1 MATSIALIVLLGLV
15 SYKLFSWMRLPG
27 FLGVL
32 LLGIAIG
39 PNGTDWIDESI
50 LLVSG
55 DLRKIA
61 LIIILLRAGLGLHR
75 QTLKQVGMPA
85 LRLGFIPVIIEGF
98 VILLAAVILLDM
110 SGVEA
115 GMLGFIIAAVSP
127 AVIVPKMLQFIHT
140 GKGADKGIPTMI
152 LAGASIDDVVAITI
166 FSAFAGMYAGSS
178 VSMIGQILSIP
189 IAIITGA
196 ALGIVIALLLL
207 YIFQKVNVRHTK
219 KILIIIAASILMT
232 TIEDLLKN
240 HLPLAALLGV
250 MAIGFVIYE
259 RKPQLGIT
267 LSGKFA
273 KIWVFAEI
281 LLFFLVG
288 AEVNFLLAAEA
299 GLVGLVIIGIG
310 LLGRSLGVIL
320 SLTGTNLTLKEKGFC
335 IMAYSPKATVQ
346 AAIGSV
352 PLAMGVPAGDIIL
365 TIAVLSIVITAP
377 LGSIAMNIMGNTFL
391 RGKSLDSARND
402 QGLL

>member
-1 MATSIALIVLLGLV
+1 MAASIALIVLLGLI
-15 SYKLFSWMRLPG
+15 SWRLFSWLGLPG

-32 LLGIAIG
+32 LLGMAIG
-39 PNGTDWIDESI
+39 PNGADWIDQSI
-50 LLVSG
+50 LQVSG

-75 QTLKQVGMPA
+75 QTLKKVGLPA
-85 LRLGFIPVIIEGF
+85 LRLGFIPVVVEGF
-98 VILLAAVILLDM
+98 IVLLAAVWLLDITA
-110 SGVEA
+110 VEA

-127 AVIVPKMLQFIHT
+127 AVIVPKMLQYIQI

-178 VSMIGQILSIP
+178 VSMTGQILSIP

-207 YIFQKVNVRHTK
+207 YLFQKVSVRHTK

-232 TIEDLLKN
+232 TLEDLLKN
-240 HLPLAALLGV
+240 YLPLAALLGV

-259 RKPQLGIT
+259 RKPQLGLT
-267 LSGKFA
+267 LSGKFT

-288 AEVNFLLAAEA
+288 AEVNFLLVTEA
-299 GLVGLVIIGIG
+299 GLVGLAIIGIG

-320 SLTGTNLTLKEKGFC
+320 SLYGTNLTLKEKGFC

-352 PLAMGVPAGDIIL
+352 PLAMGAPAGDVIL

-391 RGKSLDSARND
+391 KGKSID
-402 QGLL
+402 

>member
-1 MATSIALIVLLGLV
+1 MAASIALIVLLGLV
-15 SYKLFSWMRLPG
+15 SWRLFSWLGLPG

-32 LLGIAIG
+32 LLGMAIG
-39 PNGTDWIDESI
+39 PNGADWIDESI
-50 LLVSG
+50 MLVSG
-55 DLRKIA
+55 DLREIA

-75 QTLKQVGMPA
+75 QTLKKVGLPA
-85 LRLGFIPVIIEGF
+85 LRLGFIPVVVEGF
-98 VILLAAVILLDM
+98 IILLAAVWLLDITA
-110 SGVEA
+110 VEA

-127 AVIVPKMLQFIHT
+127 AVIVPKMLQYIQI

-178 VSMIGQILSIP
+178 ISMTGQILSIP

-207 YIFQKVNVRHTK
+207 YLFQKVNVRHTK

-232 TIEDLLKN
+232 TMEDLLKN
-240 HLPLAALLGV
+240 YLPLAALLGV

-267 LSGKFA
+267 LSGKFT

-288 AEVNFLLAAEA
+288 AEVNFLLVTEA
-299 GLVGLVIIGIG
+299 GLVGLAIIGIG

-320 SLTGTNLTLKEKGFC
+320 SLFGTNLTLKEKGFC

-352 PLAMGVPAGDIIL
+352 PLAMGAPAGDVIL

-391 RGKSLDSARND
+391 KGKSID
-402 QGLL
+402 

>member
-1 MATSIALIVLLGLV
+1 MAASVALIVLLGLI
-15 SYKLFSWMRLPG
+15 SYRLFTWLRLPG

-39 PNGTDWIDESI
+39 PNGADWIAESI
-50 LLVSG
+50 MMVSG

-75 QTLKQVGMPA
+75 QTLKKVGMPA
-85 LRLGFIPVIIEGF
+85 LRLGFIPVVLEGF
-98 VILLAAVILLDM
+98 IVLLAAVWLLDI
-110 SGVEA
+110 SRVEA

-127 AVIVPKMLQFIHT
+127 AVIVPKMLHFIHT

-166 FSAFAGMYAGSS
+166 FSAFAGLYAGSS
-178 VSMIGQILSIP
+178 VSMTGQVLSIP
-189 IAIITGA
+189 IAIVTGA
-196 ALGIVIALLLL
+196 LLGIAVALLLL
-207 YIFQKVNVRHTK
+207 FVFQKTNVRHTK
-219 KILIIIAASILMT
+219 KILIIIAASILLT
-232 TIEDLLKN
+232 TLEDLLKN
-240 HLPLAALLGV
+240 IVPVAALLGV

-259 RKPQLGIT
+259 KKPRLGIT

-299 GLVGLVIIGIG
+299 GAVGLAIIGIG

-320 SLTGTNLTLKEKGFC
+320 SLFGTNLTLKEKGFC

-352 PLAMGVPAGDIIL
+352 PLAMGAPAGDIIL

-391 RGKSLDSARND
+391 KGKSLD
-402 QGLL
+402 

>member
-1 MATSIALIVLLGLV
+1 MAASIALIVLLGLV
-15 SYKLFSWMRLPG
+15 SWRLFSWLGLPG

-32 LLGIAIG
+32 LLGMAIG
-39 PNGTDWIDESI
+39 PNGANWIDESI
-50 LLVSG
+50 MLVSG
-55 DLRKIA
+55 DLREIA

-75 QTLKQVGMPA
+75 QTLKKVGLPA
-85 LRLGFIPVIIEGF
+85 LRLGFIPVVVEGF
-98 VILLAAVILLDM
+98 IILLAAVWLLDITA
-110 SGVEA
+110 VEA

-127 AVIVPKMLQFIHT
+127 AVIVPKMLQYIQI

-166 FSAFAGMYAGSS
+166 FSAFAGMYAGSNI
-178 VSMIGQILSIP
+178 SMTGQILSIP

-207 YIFQKVNVRHTK
+207 YLFQKVNVRHTK

-232 TIEDLLKN
+232 TMEDLLKN
-240 HLPLAALLGV
+240 YLPLAALLGV

-267 LSGKFA
+267 LSGKFT

-288 AEVNFLLAAEA
+288 AEVNFLLVTEA
-299 GLVGLVIIGIG
+299 GLVGLAIIGIG

-320 SLTGTNLTLKEKGFC
+320 SLFGTNLTLKEKGFC

-352 PLAMGVPAGDIIL
+352 PLAMGAPAGDVIL

-391 RGKSLDSARND
+391 KGKSID
-402 QGLL
+402 

>member
-1 MATSIALIVLLGLV
+1 MAASIALIVLLGLV
-15 SYKLFSWMRLPG
+15 SWRLFSWLGLPG

-32 LLGIAIG
+32 LLGMAIG
-39 PNGTDWIDESI
+39 PNGANWIDESI
-50 LLVSG
+50 MLVSG
-55 DLRKIA
+55 DLREIA

-75 QTLKQVGMPA
+75 QTLKKVGLPA
-85 LRLGFIPVIIEGF
+85 LRLGFIPVVVEGF
-98 VILLAAVILLDM
+98 IILLAAVWLLDITA
-110 SGVEA
+110 VEA

-127 AVIVPKMLQFIHT
+127 AVIVPKMLQYIQI

-166 FSAFAGMYAGSS
+166 FSAFAGMYAGSNI
-178 VSMIGQILSIP
+178 SMTGQILSIP

-196 ALGIVIALLLL
+196 ALGIVIALMLL
-207 YIFQKVNVRHTK
+207 YLFQKVNVRHTK

-232 TIEDLLKN
+232 TMEDLLKN
-240 HLPLAALLGV
+240 YLPLAALLGV

-267 LSGKFA
+267 LSGKFT

-288 AEVNFLLAAEA
+288 AEVNFLLVTEA
-299 GLVGLVIIGIG
+299 GLVGLAIIGIG

-320 SLTGTNLTLKEKGFC
+320 SLFGTNLTLKEKGFC

-352 PLAMGVPAGDIIL
+352 PLAMGAPAGDVIL

-391 RGKSLDSARND
+391 KGKSID
-402 QGLL
+402 

>member
-1 MATSIALIVLLGLV
+1 MAASIALIVLLGLV
-15 SYKLFSWMRLPG
+15 SWRLFSWLRLPG

-32 LLGIAIG
+32 LLGMAIG
-39 PNGTDWIDESI
+39 PNGADWIDESI
-50 LLVSG
+50 MLVSG
-55 DLRKIA
+55 DLREIA

-75 QTLKQVGMPA
+75 QTLKKVGLPA
-85 LRLGFIPVIIEGF
+85 LRLGFIPVVVEGF
-98 VILLAAVILLDM
+98 IILLAAVWLLDITA
-110 SGVEA
+110 VEA

-127 AVIVPKMLQFIHT
+127 AVIVPKMLQYIQI
-140 GKGADKGIPTMI
+140 GKGTDKGIPTMI

-166 FSAFAGMYAGSS
+166 FSAFAGMYAGSNI
-178 VSMIGQILSIP
+178 SMTGQILSIP

-207 YIFQKVNVRHTK
+207 YLFQKVNVRHTK

-232 TIEDLLKN
+232 TMEDLLKN
-240 HLPLAALLGV
+240 YLPLAALLGV

-267 LSGKFA
+267 LSGKFT

-288 AEVNFLLAAEA
+288 AEVNFLLVTEA
-299 GLVGLVIIGIG
+299 GLVGLAIIGIG

-320 SLTGTNLTLKEKGFC
+320 SLFGTNLTLKEKGFC

-352 PLAMGVPAGDIIL
+352 PLAMGAPAGDVIL

-391 RGKSLDSARND
+391 KGKSID
-402 QGLL
+402 

>member
-1 MATSIALIVLLGLV
+1 MAASIALIVLLGLI
-15 SYKLFSWMRLPG
+15 SWRLFSWLGLPG

-32 LLGIAIG
+32 LLGMAIG
-39 PNGTDWIDESI
+39 PNGADWIDQSI
-50 LLVSG
+50 LQVSG

-75 QTLKQVGMPA
+75 QTLKKVGLPA
-85 LRLGFIPVIIEGF
+85 LRLGFIPVVVEGF
-98 VILLAAVILLDM
+98 IVLLAAVWLLDITA
-110 SGVEA
+110 VEA

-127 AVIVPKMLQFIHT
+127 AVIVPKMLQYIQI

-178 VSMIGQILSIP
+178 VSMTGQILSIP

-196 ALGIVIALLLL
+196 ALGIVIAFLLL
-207 YIFQKVNVRHTK
+207 YLFQKVSVRHTK
-219 KILIIIAASILMT
+219 KILIIVAASILMT
-232 TIEDLLKN
+232 TLEDLLKN
-240 HLPLAALLGV
+240 YLPLAALLGV

-259 RKPQLGIT
+259 RKPQLGLT
-267 LSGKFA
+267 LAGKFT

-288 AEVNFLLAAEA
+288 AEVNFLLVTEA
-299 GLVGLVIIGIG
+299 GLVGLAIIGIG

-320 SLTGTNLTLKEKGFC
+320 SLFGTNLTLKEKGFC

-352 PLAMGVPAGDIIL
+352 PLAMGAPAGDVIL

-391 RGKSLDSARND
+391 KGKSID
-402 QGLL
+402 